1 MGLCWNSLSSKN
13 FKLVEYK
20 LELLVAICPNPWD
33 SLPKRDSN
41 TEKSRA

>member
-20 LELLVAICPNPWD
+20 LELLVAIFPNPWD

>member
-20 LELLVAICPNPWD
+20 LELLVAIFPNPWGQ
-33 SLPKRDSN
+33 P
-41 TEKSRA
+41 A